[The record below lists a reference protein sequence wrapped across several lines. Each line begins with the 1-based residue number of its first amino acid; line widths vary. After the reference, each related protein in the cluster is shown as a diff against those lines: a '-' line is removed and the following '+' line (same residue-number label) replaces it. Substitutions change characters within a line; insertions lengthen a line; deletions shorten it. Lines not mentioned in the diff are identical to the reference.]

1 MLRLAP
7 TLDARP
13 VATMTF
19 LFTDIEGSTRQWEES
34 WEMSERVERHF
45 VALRAAV
52 GQAGG
57 SVFST
62 MGDGIAAAFP
72 TVEGAIR
79 AAIAAQR
86 ELAVIGLAVRMGIH
100 TGEVVRIGDDFRGRA
115 VNRAA
120 RIMAVGH
127 GGQILLSDVAAAIA
141 RAGSGAVELRDLG
154 RHQLRDLTEPEH
166 LWQVVHPD
174 LVTTFPPV
182 RGVDTFAHNLP
193 VQRTPLVGRGSLLQ
207 QVVTLVQRHR
217 LVTLTGVGGVGKT
230 RVAVHAAAEMLTD
243 FGATWFV
250 DLARIDQPDDV
261 IVAIAGAVGLAGA
274 SDALDA
280 TAAALGGSPRLLVVD
295 NCEHVLDG
303 VAAAIDSL
311 IASCREL
318 TVLATSRERL
328 DVDGEHV
335 VIVPPLDA
343 ATAAVELFG
352 QRAVAA
358 GVDPMA
364 LDPVLLADLCR
375 RLDGIPLAIELAA
388 ARAGAFGLVA
398 LGDALD
404 DRLGFSSG
412 AARRRGGTRQGTLR
426 ATIEWSYRLLD
437 GDEQRMFRSLAVFPS
452 GFELDAVM
460 HVAAALGLP
469 AAPTDLIESL
479 VHKSMVTLEPHA
491 EAARYRLLETM
502 REYARERLDESGE
515 RGAASLALASW
526 VRSVTDL
533 PYNDPCNST
542 VERHCLRLEREA
554 DTWREAVI
562 TATTAG
568 DPELAAA
575 LCGPPVAFFLLG
587 RHHLAD
593 VVRPLVELCA
603 ADPRHH
609 RAVLT
614 ALIVSASGGTGA
626 AQLQQWAEAVQRID
640 EAAPTGL
647 GGLMRWLALAWRGDF
662 PASIEVCVAASLDG
676 RLRQATRDMFVGI
689 AVLDHFSLTDAAR
702 DTYGLIPRALEV
714 AERSNVALHRAT
726 CLLGAAWGLAGADP
740 DRALHLVRRAS
751 AEIPGVPAL
760 TRMTLPGSAA
770 RLLARLDPQVA
781 ARGLLDQLDATSSR
795 SSFVDLIPLFYAA
808 TLVDGLGA
816 GSAEALSITVTAA
829 PTHHRSMMDFV
840 DLARRAARDSGASSI
855 AELERTVRA
864 ALSDIAA

>member
-7 TLDARP
+7 AADARP

-19 LFTDIEGSTRQWEES
+19 LFTDIEGSARQWEES

-100 TGEVVRIGDDFRGRA
+100 TGEVVGIGDDFRGRA

-193 VQRTPLVGRGSLLQ
+193 VQRMPLVGRGSLLQ

-261 IVAIAGAVGLAGA
+261 IDAIAGAVGLAGA

-404 DRLGFSSG
+404 DRLGF
-412 AARRRGGTRQGTLR
+412 
-426 ATIEWSYRLLD
+426 
-437 GDEQRMFRSLAVFPS
+437 
-452 GFELDAVM
+452 
-460 HVAAALGLP
+460 
-469 AAPTDLIESL
+469 
-479 VHKSMVTLEPHA
+479 
-491 EAARYRLLETM
+491 
-502 REYARERLDESGE
+502 
-515 RGAASLALASW
+515 
-526 VRSVTDL
+526 
-533 PYNDPCNST
+533 
-542 VERHCLRLEREA
+542 
-554 DTWREAVI
+554 
-562 TATTAG
+562 
-568 DPELAAA
+568 
-575 LCGPPVAFFLLG
+575 
-587 RHHLAD
+587 
-593 VVRPLVELCA
+593 
-603 ADPRHH
+603 
-609 RAVLT
+609 
-614 ALIVSASGGTGA
+614 
-626 AQLQQWAEAVQRID
+626 
-640 EAAPTGL
+640 
-647 GGLMRWLALAWRGDF
+647 
-662 PASIEVCVAASLDG
+662 
-676 RLRQATRDMFVGI
+676 
-689 AVLDHFSLTDAAR
+689 
-702 DTYGLIPRALEV
+702 
-714 AERSNVALHRAT
+714 
-726 CLLGAAWGLAGADP
+726 
-740 DRALHLVRRAS
+740 
-751 AEIPGVPAL
+751 
-760 TRMTLPGSAA
+760 
-770 RLLARLDPQVA
+770 
-781 ARGLLDQLDATSSR
+781 
-795 SSFVDLIPLFYAA
+795 
-808 TLVDGLGA
+808 
-816 GSAEALSITVTAA
+816 
-829 PTHHRSMMDFV
+829 
-840 DLARRAARDSGASSI
+840 
-855 AELERTVRA
+855 
-864 ALSDIAA
+864 